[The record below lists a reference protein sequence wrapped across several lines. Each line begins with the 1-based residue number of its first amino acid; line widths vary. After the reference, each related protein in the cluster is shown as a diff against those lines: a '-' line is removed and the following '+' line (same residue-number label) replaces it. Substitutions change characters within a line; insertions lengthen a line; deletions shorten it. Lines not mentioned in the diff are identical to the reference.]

1 MRTLFFCVPVLLG
14 ACSLNTTCRSDRLGV
29 AMANL
34 DTFAEQLQS
43 CRAPRED
50 CNAAYGL
57 ALTGAAYNLHVINE
71 SPVPDGEAAKHI
83 CSTLS
88 VLPDALARSP
98 IDASLVKSLAS
109 VAADRMKCSRH
120 QRL

>member
-1 MRTLFFCVPVLLG
+1 MRYLIFLVPVLLG
-14 ACSLNTTCRSDRLGV
+14 GCSLNTACRSERLGV

-71 SPVPDGEAAKHI
+71 SPIPNGEAAKHL

-88 VLPDALARSP
+88 VFPEALARSP
-98 IDASLVKSLAS
+98 IDASLVNSLAS
-109 VAADRMKCSRH
+109 FASDRMKCAQH